1 MEMKPYLDSKLNFS
15 FRWGRDSTLYQKQLF
30 GMFYLVMKKVST
42 RWIPRLLTPDQKL
55 VRKEIS
61 QENLISLQAPDSLFS
76 QIVTGRYQ
84 WDPAT
89 KQESMQCFPKKAK
102 TVFGRKTHGNHF
114 LGVGRNSAY

>member
-42 RWIPRLLTPDQKL
+42 RWIPKLLTPDQKL

-61 QENLISLQAPDSLFS
+61 QENLISLQAPDSFFS

-84 WDPAT
+84 WDPPT
-89 KQESMQCFPKKAK
+89 KQESMQWVHLFPKKAK
-102 TVFGRKTHGNHF
+102 TVFGRKHMATIF
-114 LGVGRNSAY
+114 WE